1 MTGLFDTH
9 AHLYDKAFDKDRE
22 DVIARIFK
30 TLDYVV
36 IPSEDLETSQK
47 AVRLADTHE
56 GIYAAVGIH
65 PQVTNGASD
74 EVLAEIAHLAKTHDK
89 IKAIGEIG
97 LDYHYLYTDKDTQK
111 YWFERQIQMAKELD
125 LPILIHDREAH
136 GDVLEILKRN
146 ADSRVGGFVVCFCGW
161 FVTAKELMKLGF
173 YISFAGPVVFSKIIK
188 LKEVAADI
196 PMDRLL
202 IETDSP
208 YLTPPP
214 YRGKRNDPSNVLLVA
229 EELARIKNMDVQE
242 LIDITREN
250 AMKIYQ
256 IHQ

>member
-146 ADSRVGGFVVCFCGW
+146 ADSRLRGILHCFSGSIE
-161 FVTAKELMKLGF
+161 TAKELMKLGF
-173 YISFAGPVVFSKIIK
+173 YISLQDLWSFQRA
-188 LKEVAADI
+188 
-196 PMDRLL
+196 
-202 IETDSP
+202 
-208 YLTPPP
+208 
-214 YRGKRNDPSNVLLVA
+214 
-229 EELARIKNMDVQE
+229 
-242 LIDITREN
+242 
-250 AMKIYQ
+250 
-256 IHQ
+256 

>member
-125 LPILIHDREAH
+125 LPILIHD
-136 GDVLEILKRN
+136 L
-146 ADSRVGGFVVCFCGW
+146 S
-161 FVTAKELMKLGF
+161 
-173 YISFAGPVVFSKIIK
+173 
-188 LKEVAADI
+188 
-196 PMDRLL
+196 L
-202 IETDSP
+202 IH
-208 YLTPPP
+208 
-214 YRGKRNDPSNVLLVA
+214 
-229 EELARIKNMDVQE
+229 I
-242 LIDITREN
+242 
-250 AMKIYQ
+250 
-256 IHQ
+256 